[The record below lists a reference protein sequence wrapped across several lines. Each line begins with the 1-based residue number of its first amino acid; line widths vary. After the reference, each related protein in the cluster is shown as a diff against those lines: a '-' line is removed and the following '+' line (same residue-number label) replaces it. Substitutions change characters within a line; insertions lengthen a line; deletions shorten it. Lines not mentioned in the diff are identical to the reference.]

1 MSERNIWVR
10 GLIPNDRGKV
20 IEFDGKKF
28 LLRGFEHGAE
38 STTLTVVTSI
48 ELPHKKEV
56 TLHE

>member
-1 MSERNIWVR
+1 MSERSVWVR

-20 IEFDGKKF
+20 IEFDGKKV

-38 STTLTVVTSI
+38 STILTVVTSI
-48 ELPHKKEV
+48 ELPHNKEV